1 MTLTLFLKTAMIWV
15 IIAIFA
21 VINGLFRESVLS
33 PHFGE
38 SVALPASGI
47 TLSIIIFT
55 IIYLS
60 FKLFGKNEYRTYLY
74 IGIQLVTM
82 TLIFEFFFGHYVIG
96 KSWSELLQVFNILKG
111 DLFTIALLVSLF
123 SPILVAKIKREL
135 P

>member
-1 MTLTLFLKTAMIWV
+1 MIWV

-21 VINGLFRESVLS
+21 VINGLFRESTLS

-82 TLIFEFFFGHYVIG
+82 TLIFEFLFGHYVIG

-123 SPILVAKIKREL
+123 SPLLVAKIKREL